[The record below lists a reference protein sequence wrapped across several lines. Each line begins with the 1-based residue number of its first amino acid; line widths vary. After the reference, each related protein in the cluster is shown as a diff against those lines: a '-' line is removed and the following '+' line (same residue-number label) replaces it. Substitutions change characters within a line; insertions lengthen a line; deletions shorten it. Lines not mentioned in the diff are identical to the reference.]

1 MDLKQE
7 VKKARK
13 GNHEAFIR
21 LVLDIKLKMYKLS
34 FSILQRDEDCADAIQ
49 ETILKAYK
57 SLHTLKKPEYFNTW
71 IFRILINE
79 CHQVLRKKARL
90 VPVDDVEDVCTPMH
104 VSDYDSVDI
113 RDAVDQ
119 LEEQL
124 RTVIHLFYFQ
134 DIPILDI
141 AEMLGITE
149 SAVKGRLFRARQQL
163 LQMLDDTVGKEGS
176 VWI

>member
-1 MDLKQE
+1 M
-7 VKKARK
+7 
-13 GNHEAFIR
+13 
-21 LVLDIKLKMYKLS
+21 LDIKLKMYKLS

-57 SLHTLKKPEYFNTW
+57 SLHTLKKAEYFNTW
-71 IFRILINE
+71 IFRVLINE

-113 RDAVDQ
+113 RDAMDQ

-124 RTVIHLFYFQ
+124 R
-134 DIPILDI
+134 
-141 AEMLGITE
+141 ITC
-149 SAVKGRLFRARQQL
+149 LC
-163 LQMLDDTVGKEGS
+163 
-176 VWI
+176 